1 MVCKAVGYT
10 RCRQISLGVGP
21 ESDPVGDTRSRGR
34 GLLAPATA
42 NFVPDVFSSPCV
54 LASRENYVQQ
64 QGKLTRQTR
73 CRHGGRRRRRRRRRL
88 PRRTRRP
95 QSPRR
100 QPRRACRTVARG
112 RSLPRPRPS
121 RRPRPTSGGGSQA
134 ARGAAP
140 PPTAARRAGGAA
152 RAQQAVRDPAGRP
165 GQGRVGVRLRVRVQ
179 VGVRVGGEIA
189 GGPAAAAAWCRGT
202 GGRAC

>member
-1 MVCKAVGYT
+1 MLGNSSYT
-10 RCRQISLGVGP
+10 QVSGSHRTIGSCRQVFLLRCGAV
-21 ESDPVGDTRSRGR
+21 VADTDARDVRAA
-34 GLLAPATA
+34 APALWVA
-42 NFVPDVFSSPCV
+42 LGSQ
-54 LASRENYVQQ
+54 RELCAQLQ
-64 QGKLTRQTR
+64 QGKFTRQTR

-95 QSPRR
+95 QSPQR

-165 GQGRVGVRLRVRVQ
+165 AQGRVGVRLRVRVQ
-179 VGVRVGGEIA
+179 VGVRVGGYVN
-189 GGPAAAAAWCRGT
+189 CR
-202 GGRAC
+202 